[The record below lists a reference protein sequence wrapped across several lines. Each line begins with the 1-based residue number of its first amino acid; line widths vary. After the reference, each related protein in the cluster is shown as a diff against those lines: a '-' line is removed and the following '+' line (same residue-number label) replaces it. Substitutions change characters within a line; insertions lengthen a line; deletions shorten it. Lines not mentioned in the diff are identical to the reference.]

1 MSGIGIVLNP
11 RARRNVQDPDA
22 PLRLAH
28 QLGDDGLVKIARDR
42 AELARVAEDFKRI
55 GIEILCIAGGDGTNH
70 VTLTGFFEV
79 YGATPL
85 PIVSLLRGGTMNTV
99 ANSLGIPRRSP
110 EQLLHATRRAYARRS
125 RLPLAFVEHNV
136 VRAGANYGFI
146 FGTGAIHGFISTYS
160 DHPEPS
166 PLWAA
171 QVLARACAGA
181 FTRGATL
188 RRVAARWEGRV
199 VFEDGASFPE
209 RDYLAIGAST
219 VGQIGLGF
227 KPFYRNGQLPD
238 HFHMLGIHCSAG
250 TFIRSLPRVW
260 RGIGLQPKHNYER
273 LVQRAVLMPRHG
285 VTGYQLD
292 GDVFDH
298 PGELEVA
305 IGPRVRIL
313 RPQR

>member
-1 MSGIGIVLNP
+1 VSGIGIVLNP

-22 PLRLAH
+22 ALRLSH

-42 AELARVAEDFKRI
+42 DELARAAEDFKRL
-55 GIEILCIAGGDGTNH
+55 GIEVLCIAGGDGTNH
-70 VTLTGFFEV
+70 VTLTGFLGV
-79 YGATPL
+79 YGTDPL
-85 PIVSLLRGGTMNTV
+85 PLVALLRGGTMNTV
-99 ANSLGIPRRSP
+99 ANSLGIPRKSP
-110 EQLLHATRRAYARRS
+110 EQLLAITKRRYARRS
-125 RLPLAFVEHNV
+125 RLPLAFVEHNLLH
-136 VRAGANYGFI
+136 AGDNYGFI
-146 FGTGAIHGFISTYS
+146 FGTGAIHGFISTYA

-166 PLWAA
+166 PAWAA
-171 QVLARACAGA
+171 QVLARACASAVVGGE
-181 FTRGATL
+181 TI
-188 RRVAARWEGRV
+188 RRVAARWQGRV
-199 VFEDGASFPE
+199 VFDDGATFPD

-238 HFHMLGIHCSAG
+238 HYHMLGIHCSAG

-260 RGIGLQPKHNYER
+260 RGIGLKASDNYEH
-273 LVQRAVLMPRHG
+273 LVRRATLVPRNG

-292 GDVFDH
+292 GDVFEH
-298 PGELEVA
+298 KGELPLA